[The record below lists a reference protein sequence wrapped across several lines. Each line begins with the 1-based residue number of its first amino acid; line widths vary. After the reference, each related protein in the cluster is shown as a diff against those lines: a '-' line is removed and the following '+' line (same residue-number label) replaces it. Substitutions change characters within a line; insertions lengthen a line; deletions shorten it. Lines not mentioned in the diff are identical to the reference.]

1 MLDKSTIAIYDYVYN
16 LLFGVVTEN
25 VYLMFE
31 PEELLDTDVQDGFV
45 VVSVGDVHDESEF
58 NSQAYGWA
66 RVFVEAYVPT
76 KSRGRL
82 DETKY
87 AAFENGINEVIEQA
101 TEQDKGAYFIVE
113 DSVVSSSRKEQN
125 NMNNQFMVFMKS
137 FIVNIDKE

>member
-45 VVSVGDVHDESEF
+45 VVSVGDLHDESEF
-58 NSQAYGWA
+58 DSQAYGWA

-87 AAFENGINEVIEQA
+87 ATFENGINEVIEQA
-101 TEQDKGAYFIVE
+101 TKQDKGAYFIVE

>member
-16 LLFGVVTEN
+16 LFFGVVTEN
-25 VYLMFE
+25 VYSMFE
-31 PEELLDTDVQDGFV
+31 PEELLDTDVNDGFIV
-45 VVSVGDVHDESEF
+45 ISVGDLHDESEF
-58 NSQAYGWA
+58 DSQAYGWA

-87 AAFENGINEVIEQA
+87 VAFEDGINQVVEQA
-101 TEQDKGAYFIVE
+101 TKQSQGTYFIVE
-113 DSVVSSSRKEQN
+113 DSIVSTSRKEQN
-125 NMNNQFMVFMKS
+125 NMDNQFMVFMKS